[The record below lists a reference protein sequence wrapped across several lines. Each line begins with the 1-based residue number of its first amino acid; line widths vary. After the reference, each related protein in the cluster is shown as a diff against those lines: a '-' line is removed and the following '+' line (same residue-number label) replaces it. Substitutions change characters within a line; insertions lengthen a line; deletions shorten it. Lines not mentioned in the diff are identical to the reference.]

1 MCGILGCLHHP
12 DAAAYRPLMLQLSR
26 CIRHH
31 GPDWS
36 GYIVTEEGGSKGS
49 ILCHERLAIV
59 GVDTGAQPLTS
70 TFSDGKDTS
79 VSPSWWKTDSTDA
92 AVTESG
98 GKPDPTPSHPVDFK
112 LLRET
117 LELAVRTR
125 LMSEVPYGVL
135 LSGGLDSSF
144 IAAIAA
150 RETER
155 MAESQS
161 KAVDALRA
169 KRQKGGAV
177 SPSGTKPTYVHLCR
191 RRSPDLVAAR
201 REAEYLGAVH
211 HDFTSTPSLF
221 KKVSTRFRM
230 SSTTWRPTTIKIKA
244 IGVKMVLSG
253 EGSDEILGGYPYF
266 HATLPSDSHT
276 ATA

>member
-1 MCGILGCLHHP
+1 
-12 DAAAYRPLMLQLSR
+12 
-26 CIRHH
+26 
-31 GPDWS
+31 
-36 GYIVTEEGGSKGS
+36 
-49 ILCHERLAIV
+49 V

-161 KAVDALRA
+161 KASGRA
-169 KRQKGGAV
+169 PCKAPEGRRRLAIRNQA
-177 SPSGTKPTYVHLCR
+177 HLCPPMSQAYMLQAPTSPALAWTALTAPLTSRSLSSHPGPSAPLLHRSARLSRPR
-191 RRSPDLVAAR
+191 R
-201 REAEYLGAVH
+201 GA
-211 HDFTSTPSLF
+211 S
-221 KKVSTRFRM
+221 
-230 SSTTWRPTTIKIKA
+230 
-244 IGVKMVLSG
+244 
-253 EGSDEILGGYPYF
+253 
-266 HATLPSDSHT
+266 
-276 ATA
+276 

>member
-1 MCGILGCLHHP
+1 
-12 DAAAYRPLMLQLSR
+12 
-26 CIRHH
+26 
-31 GPDWS
+31 
-36 GYIVTEEGGSKGS
+36 
-49 ILCHERLAIV
+49 CHERLAIV

-230 SSTTWRPTTIKIKA
+230 SSTTWRPTT
-244 IGVKMVLSG
+244 
-253 EGSDEILGGYPYF
+253 
-266 HATLPSDSHT
+266 
-276 ATA
+276 

>member
-59 GVDTGAQPLTS
+59 G
-70 TFSDGKDTS
+70 DTS

-191 RRSPDLVAAR
+191 RRTCSRHQRARPRILARLHPFSIGLPGSPDLVAAR

-230 SSTTWRPTTIKIKA
+230 SSTTWRPTT
-244 IGVKMVLSG
+244 
-253 EGSDEILGGYPYF
+253 
-266 HATLPSDSHT
+266 
-276 ATA
+276 